1 MTLGGGEIEAVQS
14 LLGEFVVV
22 FALVTQLGDI
32 WFYFTVLGTWYWLG
46 DRTPVLGALSDRRL
60 TAGIVGL
67 AVGALALTLTLKR
80 AFALERPP
88 GAEMAVAV
96 ETVPQALR
104 SLYAAAATGDG
115 FGFPSGHAIGTTAVW
130 GGVAWFARGGNRRRR
145 LAVAG
150 GIVAVVGLS
159 RVVLG
164 VHYAVSVVAGVGI
177 GLAYLLAVTR
187 LGTDP
192 VRMFGVALVVAVCA
206 AVVTG
211 GGEDA
216 AVALGLAGGSLLAWL
231 AVGER
236 VPAQPTTGWEA
247 AGTALLGVVV
257 CGGLFGATL
266 ALDPPVPV
274 AVVLSGLVGAAVL
287 VLPVVTHGVK
297 KAESSPS

>member
-1 MTLGGGEIEAVQS
+1 MTLGGGEIEAAQS

-46 DRTPVLGALSDRRL
+46 DRTPVLGPLADRRL

-67 AVGALALTLTLKR
+67 GVGAMALTLTLKG

-88 GAEMAVAV
+88 GAETAVAA
-96 ETVPQALR
+96 ETVPRALR
-104 SLYAAAATGDG
+104 SFYAAAATGDG
-115 FGFPSGHAIGTTAVW
+115 FGFPSGHAIGTTAIW

-150 GIVAVVGLS
+150 SIVAVVGFS
-159 RVVLG
+159 RVALG
-164 VHYAVSVVAGVGI
+164 VHYAVSVVAGVLV

-187 LGTDP
+187 LGTGP
-192 VRMFGVALVVAVCA
+192 VRTFGVALVVAACA
-206 AVVTG
+206 TIVTG

-216 AVALGLAGGSLLAWL
+216 AVALGLAGGSLVTWL
-231 AVGER
+231 VVGER
-236 VPAQPTTGWEA
+236 VPAQPTTGREA

-274 AVVLSGLVGAAVL
+274 AVALSGLVGATLLA
-287 VLPVVTHGVK
+287 LPVVTRGVE
-297 KAESSPS
+297 KAEGGPS